1 MILSTHGIIAS
12 QLAAF
17 DADYQAVLTYAT
29 TQGYTLPSVAQ
40 RTKQNKL
47 VVDLKTGGVWSRLES
62 FGVFAT
68 DGSQDF
74 ASIDWKRL
82 SQYTRVNTPGFTNN
96 QGFIGDGISK
106 YLNFNYAWGS
116 AISTSN
122 ASIGQY
128 YFSGTISTFDIM
140 GARISFSSEMAM
152 IVPTLFRLFCDSVPL
167 AYVASLGIDIHCRD
181 GASSGFLRNGGT
193 NYSQTGLINQSKGT
207 LTNYGLSALNQNGSA
222 LFFGAT
228 NQIPISM
235 SFFGQSLTTTQAAS
249 FDTSFNTYITSL

>member
-1 MILSTHGIIAS
+1 MILASHGIIAS
-12 QLAAF
+12 QIASF
-17 DADYQAVLTYAT
+17 DAGYQAVLTYAT

-40 RTKQNKL
+40 QTKQNKL
-47 VVDLKTGGVWSRLES
+47 VVDLKSAGVWSRLES

-82 SQYTRVNTPGFTNN
+82 SQYTRVNTPGFTTN
-96 QGFIGDGISK
+96 QGFKGDGISK

-116 AISTSN
+116 SISTSN

-128 YFSGTISTFDIM
+128 YFSGIITLSDIM
-140 GARISFSSEMAM
+140 GARVSFSSEMAM
-152 IVPTLFRLFCDSVPL
+152 IAPGQYRLFCDAVTS
-167 AYVASLGIDIHCRD
+167 AYVPSLGIDIHCRD

-193 NYSQTGLINQSKGT
+193 NYTQTGLTNQSKGT
-207 LTNYGLSALNQNGSA
+207 LTNYGLSAINQNGSA

-235 SFFGQSLTTTQAAS
+235 SFFGQSLTTTQAGN
-249 FDTSFNTYITSL
+249 FDTAFNTYITSL